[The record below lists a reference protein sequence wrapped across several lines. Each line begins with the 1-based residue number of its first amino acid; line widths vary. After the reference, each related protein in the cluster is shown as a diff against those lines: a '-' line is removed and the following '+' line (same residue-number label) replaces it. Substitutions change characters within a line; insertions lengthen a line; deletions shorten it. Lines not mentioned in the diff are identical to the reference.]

1 MVWWILR
8 VIILIIGGIIGF
20 LIQNNFYG
28 VLIGLGFCL
37 LVVLLELLLSK
48 IKLDTLLFAV
58 IGIVLGLITAQI
70 IDYIIFLLEEPKI
83 IEFFRKFLWLVRI
96 ALAYLGLVVALQKKS
111 EVELLDKDIIQK
123 SKKSKNNLIL
133 VDTSIVIDGRIA
145 DIIATKFIDTPLLV
159 PKFVLKELQTLA
171 DSQEHIKR
179 ARAKRGLEI
188 LTKLKEENAI
198 SIIEIDY
205 PEIRDTDAKL
215 IKLAKEINAKILTV
229 DYNLNRVA
237 NLEGITVLNINE
249 LVIALKPVFLPG
261 ESFSIYVVKEGKE
274 PNQGVGYLDDG
285 TMVVVEDGRKFI
297 NKKVDVIVTSTL
309 QTPSG
314 RIVFTKPL

>member
-28 VLIGLGFCL
+28 ILIGIGFCL

-83 IEFFRKFLWLVRI
+83 TELFRKFLWLVRI

>member
-1 MVWWILR
+1 
-8 VIILIIGGIIGF
+8 
-20 LIQNNFYG
+20 
-28 VLIGLGFCL
+28 
-37 LVVLLELLLSK
+37 
-48 IKLDTLLFAV
+48 
-58 IGIVLGLITAQI
+58 
-70 IDYIIFLLEEPKI
+70 
-83 IEFFRKFLWLVRI
+83 LWLVRI

-159 PKFVLKELQTLA
+159 PEFVLKELQTLA

-215 IKLAKEINAKILTV
+215 IKLAKEINAKIITV

>member
-28 VLIGLGFCL
+28 ILIGIGFCL

>member
-37 LVVLLELLLSK
+37 LIVLLELLLSK

-159 PKFVLKELQTLA
+159 PEFVLKELQTLA

-215 IKLAKEINAKILTV
+215 IKLAKEINAKIITV

>member
-83 IEFFRKFLWLVRI
+83 TELFRKFLWLVRI

>member
-28 VLIGLGFCL
+28 VLIGIGFCL
-37 LVVLLELLLSK
+37 LVILIELLLSK

-83 IEFFRKFLWLVRI
+83 TELFRKFLWLVRI

>member
-1 MVWWILR
+1 MFWWILR

-96 ALAYLGLVVALQKKS
+96 ALSYLGLVVALQKKS

-145 DIIATKFIDTPLLV
+145 DIITTKFIDTPLLV

>member
-20 LIQNNFYG
+20 LIQHNFYG
-28 VLIGLGFCL
+28 VLIGIGFCL
-37 LVVLLELLLSK
+37 SVILLELLLSK

-83 IEFFRKFLWLVRI
+83 TEFFRKFLWLVRI

-249 LVIALKPVFLPG
+249 LVMALKPVFLPG

>member
-8 VIILIIGGIIGF
+8 VIILIISGIIGF

-37 LVVLLELLLSK
+37 LIVVLELLLSK

-159 PKFVLKELQTLA
+159 PEFVLKELQTLA

-215 IKLAKEINAKILTV
+215 IKLAKEINAKVLTV

-237 NLEGITVLNINE
+237 TLEGINVLNINE
-249 LVIALKPVFLPG
+249 LVMALKPVFLPG
-261 ESFSIYVVKEGKE
+261 ESFSLYVVKEGKDY
-274 PNQGVGYLDDG
+274 NQGVGYLDDG

-297 NKKVDVIVTSTL
+297 NRKIDVIVTSTL

-314 RIVFTKPL
+314 RIVFTKPI

>member
-159 PKFVLKELQTLA
+159 PEFVLKELQTLA

-215 IKLAKEINAKILTV
+215 IKLAKEINAKVLTV

-237 NLEGITVLNINE
+237 TLEGINVLNINE
-249 LVIALKPVFLPG
+249 LVMALKPVFLPG
-261 ESFSIYVVKEGKE
+261 ESFSLYVVKEGKDY
-274 PNQGVGYLDDG
+274 NQGVGYLDDG

-297 NKKVDVIVTSTL
+297 NRKIDVIVTSTL

-314 RIVFTKPL
+314 RIVFTKPI

>member
-58 IGIVLGLITAQI
+58 IGVVLGLITAQI

-83 IEFFRKFLWLVRI
+83 TELFRKFLWLVRI